1 MALVQVNFIS
11 QSLKRTVSM
20 NVILPVDKFLFKG
33 NCQPVNEYKTLY
45 LLHGLLGNY
54 TDWVTRTRIQE
65 WAEAKNL
72 VVVMP
77 SGDNSFYVDQEVKN
91 NDFAIFIGTELIEV
105 TRRMFHL
112 SNRRDD
118 TFIAGLS
125 MGGFGALRN
134 GLKYYQNF
142 GYIAALSSALN
153 IFELPVHDESRC
165 VMGEDSCFGDI
176 DEAYLSDK
184 NPKVCLENLIQAK
197 KEDNTIVAFTSKHIL
212 GAILFEKTMDSQI
225 EGVDTAEYLWL
236 KKEIVPFLKIDKG
249 LEVEKDGVQLMK
261 PIPELEAILNKARDK
276 YIFGTKMRSVILEA
290 DPAGI
295 KKIVDQQFELGLQIA
310 KTGLVPILEPEVS
323 ILSTSKKEAEEL
335 LLKEINE
342 HLTLLDN
349 DVKFIF
355 KLSIPTIPDFYA
367 ELMKDSHV
375 VRVVALSGGYDRE
388 QANGLLRENHG
399 LIASFSRVL
408 LSDLSINQT
417 SVEFDT
423 CLENVI
429 LQIYRASI
437 V

>member
-33 NCQPVNEYKTLY
+33 NCQPVKEYKTLY

-91 NDFAIFIGTELIEV
+91 NDFGIFIGTELIEV

-197 KEDNTIVAFTSKHIL
+197 KEDNTIVFPKIYMACGCDDELI
-212 GAILFEKTMDSQI
+212 
-225 EGVDTAEYLWL
+225 GVNRKFKGYLENAGFDL
-236 KKEIVPFLKIDKG
+236 VYKEDVGSHNWDFW
-249 LEVEKDGVQLMK
+249 
-261 PIPELEAILNKARDK
+261 NK
-276 YIFGTKMRSVILEA
+276 YIQDVLE
-290 DPAGI
+290 
-295 KKIVDQQFELGLQIA
+295 
-310 KTGLVPILEPEVS
+310 
-323 ILSTSKKEAEEL
+323 LS
-335 LLKEINE
+335 
-342 HLTLLDN
+342 
-349 DVKFIF
+349 
-355 KLSIPTIPDFYA
+355 
-367 ELMKDSHV
+367 
-375 VRVVALSGGYDRE
+375 
-388 QANGLLRENHG
+388 
-399 LIASFSRVL
+399 LIH
-408 LSDLSINQT
+408 I
-417 SVEFDT
+417 
-423 CLENVI
+423 
-429 LQIYRASI
+429 
-437 V
+437 

>member
-33 NCQPVNEYKTLY
+33 NCQPVKEYKTLY
-45 LLHGLLGNY
+45 LLHCLLGNY

-91 NDFAIFIGTELIEV
+91 NDFGIFIGTELIEV

-142 GYIAALSSALN
+142 GYIATLSSALN

-165 VMGEDSCFGDI
+165 VMG
-176 DEAYLSDK
+176 EAYLSDK

-197 KEDNTIVAFTSKHIL
+197 KEDNTIVFPKIYMACGCDDELI
-212 GAILFEKTMDSQI
+212 
-225 EGVDTAEYLWL
+225 GVNRKFKGYLENAGFDL
-236 KKEIVPFLKIDKG
+236 VYKEDVGSHNWDFW
-249 LEVEKDGVQLMK
+249 
-261 PIPELEAILNKARDK
+261 NK
-276 YIFGTKMRSVILEA
+276 YIQDVLEWLPL
-290 DPAGI
+290 DPYEEGI
-295 KKIVDQQFELGLQIA
+295 NSG
-310 KTGLVPILEPEVS
+310 
-323 ILSTSKKEAEEL
+323 
-335 LLKEINE
+335 N
-342 HLTLLDN
+342 
-349 DVKFIF
+349 VK
-355 KLSIPTIPDFYA
+355 
-367 ELMKDSHV
+367 
-375 VRVVALSGGYDRE
+375 
-388 QANGLLRENHG
+388 
-399 LIASFSRVL
+399 
-408 LSDLSINQT
+408 
-417 SVEFDT
+417 
-423 CLENVI
+423 
-429 LQIYRASI
+429 
-437 V
+437 

>member
-33 NCQPVNEYKTLY
+33 NCQPVKEYETLY

-91 NDFAIFIGTELIEV
+91 NDFGIFIGTELIEV

-142 GYIAALSSALN
+142 GYIATLSSALN

-197 KEDNTIVAFTSKHIL
+197 KEDNTIVFPKIYMACGCDDELI
-212 GAILFEKTMDSQI
+212 
-225 EGVDTAEYLWL
+225 GVNRKFKGYLENAGFDL
-236 KKEIVPFLKIDKG
+236 VYKEDVGSHNWDFW
-249 LEVEKDGVQLMK
+249 
-261 PIPELEAILNKARDK
+261 NK
-276 YIFGTKMRSVILEA
+276 YIQDVLEWLPL
-290 DPAGI
+290 DPYEEGI
-295 KKIVDQQFELGLQIA
+295 NSG
-310 KTGLVPILEPEVS
+310 
-323 ILSTSKKEAEEL
+323 
-335 LLKEINE
+335 N
-342 HLTLLDN
+342 
-349 DVKFIF
+349 VK
-355 KLSIPTIPDFYA
+355 
-367 ELMKDSHV
+367 
-375 VRVVALSGGYDRE
+375 
-388 QANGLLRENHG
+388 
-399 LIASFSRVL
+399 
-408 LSDLSINQT
+408 
-417 SVEFDT
+417 
-423 CLENVI
+423 
-429 LQIYRASI
+429 
-437 V
+437 

>member
-1 MALVQVNFIS
+1 MY
-11 QSLKRTVSM
+11 KR
-20 NVILPVDKFLFKG
+20 
-33 NCQPVNEYKTLY
+33 QTLY

-91 NDFAIFIGTELIEV
+91 NDFGIFIGTELIEV

-176 DEAYLSDK
+176 DEAYLGDK

-197 KEDNTIVAFTSKHIL
+197 KEDNTIVFPKIYMACGRDDELI
-212 GAILFEKTMDSQI
+212 
-225 EGVDTAEYLWL
+225 GVNRKFKGYLENAGFDL
-236 KKEIVPFLKIDKG
+236 VYKEDVGSHNWDFW
-249 LEVEKDGVQLMK
+249 
-261 PIPELEAILNKARDK
+261 NK
-276 YIFGTKMRSVILEA
+276 YIQDVLEWLPL
-290 DPAGI
+290 DPY
-295 KKIVDQQFELGLQIA
+295 
-310 KTGLVPILEPEVS
+310 
-323 ILSTSKKEAEEL
+323 EER
-335 LLKEINE
+335 INSG
-342 HLTLLDN
+342 N
-349 DVKFIF
+349 VK
-355 KLSIPTIPDFYA
+355 
-367 ELMKDSHV
+367 
-375 VRVVALSGGYDRE
+375 
-388 QANGLLRENHG
+388 
-399 LIASFSRVL
+399 
-408 LSDLSINQT
+408 
-417 SVEFDT
+417 
-423 CLENVI
+423 
-429 LQIYRASI
+429 
-437 V
+437 